1 MTNGQRPTP
10 NRPEGQPEAPAAA
23 PTAPQAAI
31 QARVNAPRQDT
42 REAMRG
48 TMNATERQRT
58 PEGQRPQETAP
69 QPSQRTEPSP
79 PVPEVLPAPSPDTV
93 RTYTPTAGAEGSVD
107 TGKWG
112 VGKYGTTLGIGATL
126 AGAGSSLAS
135 WPIIGKIPYLP
146 QAAGWLQSSIG
157 SAAKYLGLSTGPA
170 ATNSVMAALP
180 AWAGPAL
187 GGALTIPTALWAIG
201 LAKGYITGKRY
212 GGFWG
217 HVRAGA
223 GIFYQPLFAAYKYT
237 MHARENAWKWTKKA
251 LGTVVGTPAKW
262 GYDHLV
268 KPVIPAVKPT
278 VWGVGGAALGGAM
291 FTGGTSLLVGAG
303 AYAAINYL
311 NNTGWFKGKGG
322 APGAPAGA
330 APAH

>member
-1 MTNGQRPTP
+1 MT
-10 NRPEGQPEAPAAA
+10 
-23 PTAPQAAI
+23 
-31 QARVNAPRQDT
+31 
-42 REAMRG
+42 
-48 TMNATERQRT
+48 
-58 PEGQRPQETAP
+58 
-69 QPSQRTEPSP
+69 
-79 PVPEVLPAPSPDTV
+79 
-93 RTYTPTAGAEGSVD
+93 D
-107 TGKWG
+107 TGRWG

-157 SAAKYLGLSTGPA
+157 SVAKFAGLNTGPA
-170 ATNSVMAALP
+170 ATNSIMAALP

-187 GGALTIPTALWAIG
+187 GGALTIPAALWAIG

-223 GIFYQPLFAAYKYT
+223 GTFYQPLFAAYEYT
-237 MHARENAWKWTKKA
+237 MSAREKAKDWTKA
-251 LGTVVGTPAKW
+251 AFETVVGTPAKW
-262 GYDHLV
+262 AYNHLV

-322 APGAPAGA
+322 TPAAPAGA
-330 APAH
+330 APAQ